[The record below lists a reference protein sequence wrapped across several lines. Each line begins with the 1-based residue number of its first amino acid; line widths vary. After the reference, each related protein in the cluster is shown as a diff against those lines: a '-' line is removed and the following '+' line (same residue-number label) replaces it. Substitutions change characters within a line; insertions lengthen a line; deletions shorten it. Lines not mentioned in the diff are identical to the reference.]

1 MRITIAAVGR
11 AKAGPAR
18 DLYEF
23 YAARLAERQLG
34 TLTLKEVEVRGK
46 LPPEALKAREAELLL
61 DALPA
66 GARLVALDERGRTL
80 DSAGFAALIGG
91 FRDQGLQELAFAI
104 GGAEG
109 LGQAVSERAELT
121 LSLGAMTW
129 PHLLVRGL
137 LAEQLYRA
145 QCILSGHPYH
155 RA

>member
-18 DLYEF
+18 DLYDF
-23 YAARLAERQLG
+23 YAARLSERQLG
-34 TLTLKEVEVRGK
+34 ALTLKEVEARGH
-46 LPPEALKAREAELLL
+46 LPPEELKAREAELLL
-61 DALPA
+61 GALPA
-66 GARLVALDERGRTL
+66 SARLIALDERGRSL

-91 FRDQGLQELAFAI
+91 YRDQGLQELAFAI

-109 LGQAVSERAELT
+109 LGQAVTERAELL
-121 LSLGAMTW
+121 LSLGALTW

-145 QCILSGHPYH
+145 QCILTGHPYH